1 MRIEELRKAKNETPF
16 QPFVIRMADGNEIRV
31 THPDALAWA
40 ALEADPDEDNGE
52 VEEPDVVYC
61 VLPTGQRVVIDLD
74 LVTALE
80 LAPWEPPGKA
90 KKKGKGKGKGK

>member
-16 QPFVIRMADGNEIRV
+16 QPFVIRMADGNEVRV
-31 THPDALAWA
+31 SHPDALAWA
-40 ALEADPDEDNGE
+40 APEADEDNGE
-52 VEEPDVVYC
+52 VEGPDVVFC
-61 VLPTGQRVVIDLD
+61 VMPNGNRITIDLD

-90 KKKGKGKGKGK
+90 KKKGKGKDKGK

>member
-1 MRIEELRKAKNETPF
+1 MRIEELRNAKNETPF
-16 QPFVIRMADGNEIRV
+16 QPFLIRMADGNTIRV

-40 ALEADPDEDNGE
+40 AREADPDEDEGGLD
-52 VEEPDVVYC
+52 EPDVVYC
-61 VLPTGQRVVIDLD
+61 VSPTGQRIVIDLA

-90 KKKGKGKGKGK
+90 KKKSKGKGK

>member
-1 MRIEELRKAKNETPF
+1 VRIEELKRVKDERPF
-16 QPFVIRMADGNEIRV
+16 RPFVIRMADGNEVRV

-40 ALEADPDEDNGE
+40 VLEPDEDNGE
-52 VEEPDVVYC
+52 VEEPDIVFC
-61 VLPTGQRVVIDLD
+61 VIPNGNRVVIDLA

-80 LAPWEPPGKA
+80 QAPFEPPGKA